1 MGYGAAIAVVLFF
14 IMLGFIAYFLFQM
27 WLDEKGSR

>member
-14 IMLGFIAYFLFQM
+14 IMLGFIAYFLYQI
-27 WLDEKGSR
+27 WRDEKEGR

>member
-14 IMLGFIAYFLFQM
+14 IMLGFIAYFLYQM
-27 WLDEKGSR
+27 WRDEK